1 MIRYDL
7 IPRPEFCYFF
17 NFDIASFPEVLGALK
32 THLTGTGGEE
42 KLEMYFLQ
50 NLYDLSIINWQIKRE
65 SFIWMCSDTKHS
77 NYLKAKSST
86 PKDLTPEKVGEF

>member
-1 MIRYDL
+1 MIRYDP

-50 NLYDLSIINWQIKRE
+50 NLYDLSIIIWQIKRE
-65 SFIWMCSDTKHS
+65 PFIWM
-77 NYLKAKSST
+77 Y
-86 PKDLTPEKVGEF
+86 

>member
-17 NFDIASFPEVLGALK
+17 NFDIVSFPEVLGALK

-50 NLYDLSIINWQIKRE
+50 NLYDLSIIIWQIKRE
-65 SFIWMCSDTKHS
+65 PFIWM
-77 NYLKAKSST
+77 Y
-86 PKDLTPEKVGEF
+86 